1 MKGESM
7 NIKHVLKNGK
17 EVRSIKGHKL
27 NQEKSRTIANLMKE
41 VSRIEKKNV

>member
-1 MKGESM
+1 MKGNHM

-27 NQEKSRTIANLMKE
+27 DEEKSRTITKLMKE
-41 VSRIEKKNV
+41 ESKLEKKND